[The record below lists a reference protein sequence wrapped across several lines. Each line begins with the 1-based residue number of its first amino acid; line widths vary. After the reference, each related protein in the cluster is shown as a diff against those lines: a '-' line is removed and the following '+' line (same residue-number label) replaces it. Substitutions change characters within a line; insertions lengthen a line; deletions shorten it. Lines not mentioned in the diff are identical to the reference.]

1 MTKKTIKAR
10 VDDLEQASPEQPQ
23 ILACES
29 ILNPGIYTVSE
40 IGEPDTKE
48 RLTWPEVL
56 ARYEGRQIIRF
67 YHVEDRRPSDD

>member
-1 MTKKTIKAR
+1 MTKKTIEGRISA
-10 VDDLEQASPEQPQ
+10 LEQASPEQPQ

-40 IGEPDTKE
+40 IGKPEEKE

-56 ARYEGRQIIRF
+56 ARYEGRHIIRF
-67 YHVEDRRPSDD
+67 YHVEDRGPTND